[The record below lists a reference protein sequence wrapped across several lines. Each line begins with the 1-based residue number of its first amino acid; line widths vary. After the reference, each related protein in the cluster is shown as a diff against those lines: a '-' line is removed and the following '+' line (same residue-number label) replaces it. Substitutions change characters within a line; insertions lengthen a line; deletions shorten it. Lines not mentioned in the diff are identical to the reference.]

1 MIATRIGIRDHPALK
16 HELANRSFVSK
27 TLVRLGLNVEPVRGV
42 GRPSEGFG
50 ITSTWRA

>member
-1 MIATRIGIRDHPALK
+1 MAALSSSM
-16 HELANRSFVSK
+16 RSAPSSK
-27 TLVRLGLNVEPVRGV
+27 TLLRLGLNVEPVRGV

>member
-1 MIATRIGIRDHPALK
+1 MGIKDHPALK

-27 TLVRLGLNVEPVRGV
+27 TLVRLGLDVEPVRGI
-42 GRPSEGFG
+42 GRPGDGLG